1 MIVDIENK
9 GTYLNV
15 SHFSDEGDLV
25 FLHIPVPEEERFVWS
40 KCYPNDRKKDPE
52 WKDWTGAPV
61 KKASSERYDKY
72 RMAQMLEESDRNITS
87 PLWEYQTPK
96 KYFLDIEVEITDE
109 MADALDTE
117 NTKNRVL
124 SIGIATD
131 KCKLIVLGLDPL
143 TQEQQVSIH
152 NKLNSYF
159 EKTGDEWSFKYKQFE
174 SEYDMLYT
182 FFKDIGSKMPLITG
196 WNWLGYDWPYLIN
209 RAKKLGID
217 PKMIS
222 PSRTLIGKH
231 QLPQHILMV
240 DYLDIYKKWDRV
252 IKIKESNRLDYVAEK
267 AIGLKKISYNGTLR
281 DLYQSNFEDFIYY
294 NAVDCALVH
303 YIDQKLKTLQT
314 FFKIALVT
322 GVEINRALSPVWSTE
337 SMMLRKFLERK
348 QVFVNERKEEQ
359 AVKFA
364 GGYVKE
370 PIAGLH
376 EWIAC
381 YDFASLYPNTIVQW
395 GISPE
400 VYKGKSI
407 LTPKESWVKT
417 SSGAYFGGED
427 EEPIL
432 RGIVSDLYSK
442 RRATK
447 DKMLALQIEIDRLEK
462 LLKKESENSSK

>member
-182 FFKDIGSKMPLITG
+182 FFKDIGSKMPFITG
-196 WNWLGYDWPYLIN
+196 
-209 RAKKLGID
+209 
-217 PKMIS
+217 
-222 PSRTLIGKH
+222 
-231 QLPQHILMV
+231 
-240 DYLDIYKKWDRV
+240 
-252 IKIKESNRLDYVAEK
+252 
-267 AIGLKKISYNGTLR
+267 
-281 DLYQSNFEDFIYY
+281 
-294 NAVDCALVH
+294 
-303 YIDQKLKTLQT
+303 
-314 FFKIALVT
+314 
-322 GVEINRALSPVWSTE
+322 
-337 SMMLRKFLERK
+337 
-348 QVFVNERKEEQ
+348 
-359 AVKFA
+359 
-364 GGYVKE
+364 
-370 PIAGLH
+370 
-376 EWIAC
+376 
-381 YDFASLYPNTIVQW
+381 
-395 GISPE
+395 
-400 VYKGKSI
+400 
-407 LTPKESWVKT
+407 
-417 SSGAYFGGED
+417 
-427 EEPIL
+427 
-432 RGIVSDLYSK
+432 
-442 RRATK
+442 
-447 DKMLALQIEIDRLEK
+447 
-462 LLKKESENSSK
+462 